1 MEQQKR
7 LARIPPWKKFW
18 FLKVMLDRMVCHSVH
33 QSPERHPGLMDL
45 ILCILVNQQTV
56 RYSAA
61 KETKFSDDF

>member
-1 MEQQKR
+1 
-7 LARIPPWKKFW
+7 
-18 FLKVMLDRMVCHSVH
+18 MLDRMVSHSAH

-61 KETKFSDDF
+61 KERKFSDDF